1 MPAFCYHISENS
13 FRICVWHV
21 VMIVLSQDVS
31 SSFIL
36 TNQNDRATSQA
47 CLMYRDASNFNIWWA
62 SELIQIWFPDQC
74 ELWLL
79 ICGKSHVIIIRWFN
93 SMETNFTTR
102 AEHKRVKRE
111 VEQDCE
117 GTECSG
123 GCCPQANYFC
133 CTDGQFCAPS
143 ADFCP

>member
-1 MPAFCYHISENS
+1 
-13 FRICVWHV
+13 
-21 VMIVLSQDVS
+21 
-31 SSFIL
+31 
-36 TNQNDRATSQA
+36 
-47 CLMYRDASNFNIWWA
+47 
-62 SELIQIWFPDQC
+62 
-74 ELWLL
+74 
-79 ICGKSHVIIIRWFN
+79 
-93 SMETNFTTR
+93 METNFTTR
-102 AEHKRVKRE
+102 AEPKRVKRE